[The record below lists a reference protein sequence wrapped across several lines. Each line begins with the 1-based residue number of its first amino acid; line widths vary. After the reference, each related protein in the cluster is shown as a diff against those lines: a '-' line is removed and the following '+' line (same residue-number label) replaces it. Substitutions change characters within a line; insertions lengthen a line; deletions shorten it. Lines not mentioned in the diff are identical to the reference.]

1 MNKEKRQ
8 ISIFTIIGAGYGML
22 VVMILG
28 ISILSINRITFI
40 EKNLQE
46 INGVNSPKQRVAI
59 NYRGSVH
66 NRSISIRDVVF
77 ASNEKD
83 LKTYLDEIK
92 YEEDFYVAAKNKMQ
106 SDFIDNNM
114 LTPEEQEILAKIN
127 ATEDE
132 TMPLIKKIIE
142 YKQAG
147 NTEAM
152 INTLNEVR
160 PKFVYWL
167 KVINEFID
175 LEENKNQAIT
185 PVVTKGTA
193 NFKFMMIINS
203 IIALLLGSSIAIF
216 IIRYL
221 VKLLGGDPQD
231 ASKSF
236 NAISQGD
243 LTKEVKTNTK
253 NTDSL
258 LYHIVFMQ
266 GHLRNVIKNIQ
277 RSAEELGLSTN
288 VVAESSSQA
297 QKAAEDQHA
306 ASMRSVEQIQN
317 MAAGTAKIAEIAKQT
332 EQNSEKTLELSKKGN
347 EAMNNTTEAINKV
360 SATVLETA
368 EKIRNLKDKSSEI
381 SGSAGLIA
389 EVADQTNLL
398 ALNAAIE
405 AARAGEHG
413 RGFAVVADEVRK
425 LAERT
430 GQTTAQITN
439 MISDI
444 QKEIEVTVAAMEQT
458 LPQVEKGLE
467 LAGITS
473 ELLNEIQAKAE
484 KDILEPLKNKIKS
497 QFSGSDIPEDE
508 LEELLE
514 NAAKDALANPNK
526 WATTTNNYTY
536 TINSNKLIDL
546 FKDAVKTGIKAKGY
560 EF

>member
-405 AARAGEHG
+405 AARAGE
-413 RGFAVVADEVRK
+413 E
-425 LAERT
+425 
-430 GQTTAQITN
+430 
-439 MISDI
+439 
-444 QKEIEVTVAAMEQT
+444 
-458 LPQVEKGLE
+458 GLQ
-467 LAGITS
+467 
-473 ELLNEIQAKAE
+473 LL
-484 KDILEPLKNKIKS
+484 LMR
-497 QFSGSDIPEDE
+497 
-508 LEELLE
+508 LE
-514 NAAKDALANPNK
+514 NLQNVQG
-526 WATTTNNYTY
+526 
-536 TINSNKLIDL
+536 KLQLRLLI
-546 FKDAVKTGIKAKGY
+546 
-560 EF
+560 

>member
-46 INGVNSPKQRVAI
+46 INEVNSPKQRVAI

-92 YEEDFYVAAKNKMQ
+92 YEEDFYIAAKNKMQ

-203 IIALLLGSSIAIF
+203 IIALLLGSSIAVF

-221 VKLLGGDPQD
+221 LKLLGGDPQD

-288 VVAESSSQA
+288 VVSESSAHA

-473 ELLNEIQAKAE
+473 ELLNEIQAKANDSLAMAQNVSESSTQQEVGIQTVQSYLSEMADMSSNTQMMMQENVKEVE
-484 KDILEPLKNKIKS
+484 KLETISAQLK
-497 QFSGSDIPEDE
+497 D
-508 LEELLE
+508 
-514 NAAKDALANPNK
+514 DA
-526 WATTTNNYTY
+526 
-536 TINSNKLIDL
+536 SFFKL
-546 FKDAVKTGIKAKGY
+546 
-560 EF
+560 

>member
-1 MNKEKRQ
+1 MNKKKRQ
-8 ISIFTIIGAGYGML
+8 ISIFTIIGAGYGVL
-22 VVMILG
+22 VIMILG

-40 EKNLQE
+40 ENNLHE
-46 INGVNSPKQRVAI
+46 INEVNSPKQRVAI

-77 ASNEKD
+77 ANNQAD
-83 LKTYLDEIK
+83 LDTYLKEIK

-106 SDFIDNNM
+106 SDFIDKNM
-114 LTPEEQEILAKIN
+114 LTKEEQDILVKIN
-127 ATEDE
+127 TIEEE

-147 NTEAM
+147 NTTEM
-152 INTLNEVR
+152 MNTLNQVR
-160 PKFVYWL
+160 PKFVDWL

-221 VKLLGGDPQD
+221 LKLLGGDPQD

-288 VVAESSSQA
+288 VVSESSVHA

-368 EKIRNLKDKSSEI
+368 EKIRNLKDKSNEI

-473 ELLNEIQAKAE
+473 EILNEIQAQAN
-484 KDILEPLKNKIKS
+484 DSLSMAQDVSVSSS
-497 QFSGSDIPEDE
+497 QQE
-508 LEELLE
+508 
-514 NAAKDALANPNK
+514 
-526 WATTTNNYTY
+526 
-536 TINSNKLIDL
+536 
-546 FKDAVKTGIKAKGY
+546 TGIQTVQSYLAEMADMSSNTQMMMQENVKEVEKLETISNQLKDDASFFKL
-560 EF
+560 

>member
-1 MNKEKRQ
+1 MNNEKRQ
-8 ISIFTIIGAGYGML
+8 ISIFTIIGAGYGVL
-22 VVMILG
+22 VIMILG

-40 EKNLQE
+40 ENNLHE
-46 INGVNSPKQRVAI
+46 INAVNSPKQRVAI

-77 ASNEKD
+77 ANNQAD
-83 LKTYLDEIK
+83 LDTYLKEIK
-92 YEEDFYVAAKNKMQ
+92 YEEDFYIAAKNKMQ
-106 SDFIDNNM
+106 SDFIDKNM
-114 LTPEEQEILAKIN
+114 LTKEEQDILVKIN
-127 ATEDE
+127 TIEEE

-142 YKQAG
+142 YKRAG

-193 NFKFMMIINS
+193 NFKFMMIVNS
-203 IIALLLGSSIAIF
+203 IVALLLGSSIAVF

-221 VKLLGGDPQD
+221 LKLLGGDPQD

-288 VVAESSSQA
+288 VVSESSVHA

-368 EKIRNLKDKSSEI
+368 EKIRNLKDKSNEI

-473 ELLNEIQAKAE
+473 EILNEIQAQAN
-484 KDILEPLKNKIKS
+484 DSLSMAQDVSVSSS
-497 QFSGSDIPEDE
+497 QQE
-508 LEELLE
+508 
-514 NAAKDALANPNK
+514 
-526 WATTTNNYTY
+526 
-536 TINSNKLIDL
+536 
-546 FKDAVKTGIKAKGY
+546 TGIQTVQSYLAEMADMSSNTQMMMQENVKEVEKLETISNQLKDDASFFKL
-560 EF
+560 

>member
-8 ISIFTIIGAGYGML
+8 ISIFTIIGAGYGVL
-22 VVMILG
+22 VIMILG

-40 EKNLQE
+40 ENNLQE
-46 INGVNSPKQRVAI
+46 INEVNSPKQRVAI

-77 ASNEKD
+77 ANNGAD
-83 LKTYLDEIK
+83 LKKYLDEIK

-114 LTPEEQEILAKIN
+114 LTKEEQDILAKIN
-127 ATEDE
+127 ATEEE

-147 NTEAM
+147 NTTDM
-152 INTLNEVR
+152 MNTLNEVR

-175 LEENKNQAIT
+175 LEENKNQNIT

-193 NFKFMMIINS
+193 NFKLMMIINS
-203 IIALLLGSSIAIF
+203 VIALLLGASIAVF

-221 VKLLGGDPQD
+221 LKLLGGDPQD

-288 VVAESSSQA
+288 VVSESSVHA

-368 EKIRNLKDKSSEI
+368 EKIRNLKDKSNEI

-444 QKEIEVTVAAMEQT
+444 QKEIEITVAAMEQT

-473 ELLNEIQAKAE
+473 EILNEIQAKANDSLSMAQNVSE
-484 KDILEPLKNKIKS
+484 SSS
-497 QFSGSDIPEDE
+497 QQE
-508 LEELLE
+508 
-514 NAAKDALANPNK
+514 
-526 WATTTNNYTY
+526 
-536 TINSNKLIDL
+536 
-546 FKDAVKTGIKAKGY
+546 TGIQTVQSYLAEMADMSSNTQMMMQENVKEVEKLETISNQLKDDASFFKL
-560 EF
+560 